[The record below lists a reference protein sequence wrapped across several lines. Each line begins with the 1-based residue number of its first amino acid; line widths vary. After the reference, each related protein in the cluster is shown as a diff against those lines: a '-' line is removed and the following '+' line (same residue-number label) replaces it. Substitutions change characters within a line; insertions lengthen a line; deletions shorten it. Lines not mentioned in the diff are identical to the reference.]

1 VVVVSRWVPWAA
13 ARLWRTTKSRLGA
26 TSTRSRFQVCVWR
39 RPVSDGH
46 DRLSVACLH
55 HAVSRVHGTY
65 LPSSLRGSRSS
76 DMAKIDRPS
85 ILWGERHE
93 TLDGVAVAVHQM
105 VAACASQEG
114 RQVRRK
120 HAGVQG
126 CRCEQVGSRRMDGGG
141 GCCERACWWL
151 GQDLSSE
158 DPPLSPTLGCWSYE
172 GIAILEIERPLEM
185 LP

>member
-1 VVVVSRWVPWAA
+1 MIVY
-13 ARLWRTTKSRLGA
+13 LWL
-26 TSTRSRFQVCVWR
+26 
-39 RPVSDGH
+39 
-46 DRLSVACLH
+46 CLH

-65 LPSSLRGSRSS
+65 LPSRLRGPRSS
-76 DMAKIDRPS
+76 DMAKKDRPS

-93 TLDGVAVAVHQM
+93 TLDGAAVAVHQM

-114 RQVRRK
+114 HQVRRK

-126 CRCEQVGSRRMDGGG
+126 CRCEQVGSGRMDGGKDVVREHVG
-141 GCCERACWWL
+141 GL
-151 GQDLSSE
+151 GQDLSSGG
-158 DPPLSPTLGCWSYE
+158 PPLVANLGCWSYE